1 MHKKTAVLLLSVLKK
16 YKKIRAYKLQAFLMS
31 KGVGGIYYYNYIRR
45 FEKEGIIYRKK
56 KMVKNVPYVLVYL
69 NPDVD
74 IDAIIESINNDS
86 LYTNYETF
94 KRHLIPFLEENK
106 IVRKTELEDLIRRSL
121 HRDITTFNMQT
132 LIRKAVKDGLLFFVG
147 MPKIQGFHS
156 NLYASSSHFV
166 VKNKIPTIKNL
177 YEKIIVKKMM
187 EKKKVEWAELR
198 ELAEEQLGIVT
209 PKFRKAFR
217 NLITKKYII
226 HEGDRYVLNENYD
239 YEEGFRYMPRYAKKG
254 ERQTVGSKLFF

>member
-31 KGVGGIYYYNYIRR
+31 KGVGGIYYYNHIRR

-56 KMVKNVPYVLVYL
+56 KMVKNVPYVFVYL

-106 IVRKTELEDLIRRSL
+106 IVRKKIMNKKNHPMVDLLYPIVIVIDQHFLNSSRYRF
-121 HRDITTFNMQT
+121 IQNT
-132 LIRKAVKDGLLFFVG
+132 L
-147 MPKIQGFHS
+147 
-156 NLYASSSHFV
+156 
-166 VKNKIPTIKNL
+166 
-177 YEKIIVKKMM
+177 
-187 EKKKVEWAELR
+187 
-198 ELAEEQLGIVT
+198 
-209 PKFRKAFR
+209 
-217 NLITKKYII
+217 
-226 HEGDRYVLNENYD
+226 
-239 YEEGFRYMPRYAKKG
+239 
-254 ERQTVGSKLFF
+254 

>member
-147 MPKIQGFHS
+147 MPKIQG
-156 NLYASSSHFV
+156 
-166 VKNKIPTIKNL
+166 
-177 YEKIIVKKMM
+177 
-187 EKKKVEWAELR
+187 
-198 ELAEEQLGIVT
+198 
-209 PKFRKAFR
+209 
-217 NLITKKYII
+217 ITATDI
-226 HEGDRYVLNENYD
+226 
-239 YEEGFRYMPRYAKKG
+239 
-254 ERQTVGSKLFF
+254 